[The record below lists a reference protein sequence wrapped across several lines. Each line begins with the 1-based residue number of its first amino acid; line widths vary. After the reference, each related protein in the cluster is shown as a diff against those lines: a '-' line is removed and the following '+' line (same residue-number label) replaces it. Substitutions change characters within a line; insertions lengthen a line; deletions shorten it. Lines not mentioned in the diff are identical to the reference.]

1 MKRAMALAMRVEC
14 DEESNGFGGKS
25 DGNKCGRRLTV
36 TRAMATAMATM
47 WVMETVTRLAGDKE
61 GKDEGGK
68 GDGDGDEG
76 GGRRRGNGDG
86 GGKSG
91 GNGDNGVR

>member
-1 MKRAMALAMRVEC
+1 MKREMALAMRVEC

-61 GKDEGGK
+61 GERDEAGNSVGNKGGV
-68 GDGDGDEG
+68 
-76 GGRRRGNGDG
+76 RRRE
-86 GGKSG
+86 
-91 GNGDNGVR
+91 

>member
-25 DGNKCGRRLTV
+25 DGNKCGRRLTA
-36 TRAMATAMATM
+36 TRAFAMVTATTWLM
-47 WVMETVTRLAGDKE
+47 VTVTRLAGDEE
-61 GKDEGGK
+61 GKGEGGK

-76 GGRRRGNGDG
+76 GG
-86 GGKSG
+86 
-91 GNGDNGVR
+91 